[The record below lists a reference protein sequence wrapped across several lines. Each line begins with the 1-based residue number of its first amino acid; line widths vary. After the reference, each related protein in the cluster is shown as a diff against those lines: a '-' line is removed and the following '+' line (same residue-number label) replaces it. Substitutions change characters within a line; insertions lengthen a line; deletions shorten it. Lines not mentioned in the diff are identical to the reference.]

1 MRNEPPSP
9 LEPPET
15 GDDRG
20 ETPTPRPIGGIPP
33 APIERPPIQ
42 QVRVRLPDNRPVM
55 TLTIL
60 GITVLFFIL
69 QEASRYIYQQDVVAL
84 YAEKINSLIIQ
95 GQLWRLITPILVHA
109 NILHIG
115 FNMYALYVFGKSLER
130 FYGPW
135 KLLFIY
141 LVSGF
146 AGVVFSFLLT
156 DSASLG
162 ASTAIFGLLAA
173 EGVFAYQNQAVFGHQ
188 ARRVLRSIINIA
200 IINLLLGLTP
210 GIDNWGHL
218 GGLLGGLMV
227 SWFGGPKYEL
237 VGAAGDFSLED
248 KREPR
253 EFILAILG
261 TGLVFGIIVLG
272 VLAGS
277 SYWR

>member
-1 MRNEPPSP
+1 
-9 LEPPET
+9 
-15 GDDRG
+15 
-20 ETPTPRPIGGIPP
+20 
-33 APIERPPIQ
+33 
-42 QVRVRLPDNRPVM
+42 VHLPDNRPVM
-55 TLTIL
+55 TYAIL
-60 GITVLFFIL
+60 GITIFFFIL
-69 QEASRYIYQQDVVAL
+69 QEASRYIYQQDIVAL
-84 YAEKINSLIIQ
+84 YAEKINPLIIQ
-95 GQLWRLITPILVHA
+95 GQYWRLITPVLVHA

-115 FNMYALYVFGKSLER
+115 FNMYALYIFGKSLER
-130 FYGPW
+130 FYGAW

-146 AGVVFSFLLT
+146 AGVVFSFMLT

-188 ARRVLRSIINIA
+188 ARRVLQNIIYIA

-218 GGLLGGLMV
+218 GGLIGGLMV
-227 SWFGGPKYEL
+227 SWFGGPKYEV

-261 TGLVFGIIVLG
+261 TGLVFGLIVWG
-272 VLAGS
+272 VIARS
-277 SYWR
+277 

>member
-1 MRNEPPSP
+1 MSNEPTPP
-9 LEPPET
+9 LEPPED
-15 GDDRG
+15 GDARG
-20 ETPTPRPIGGIPP
+20 DTPTPRPIGGIPP
-33 APIERPPIQ
+33 ASVERPPLQ
-42 QVRVRLPDNRPVM
+42 QVRVSLPDNRPVM

-69 QEASRYIYQQDVVAL
+69 QEVSRYIYQQDVVAL
-84 YAEKINSLIIQ
+84 FAEKINPLIIQ
-95 GQLWRLITPILVHA
+95 GQFWRLITPVLVHA

-130 FYGPW
+130 FYGAW

-156 DSASLG
+156 ESASLG

-173 EGVFAYQNQAVFGHQ
+173 EGVFAYQNQAVFGPQ

-218 GGLLGGLMV
+218 GGLIGGLMV

-237 VGAAGDFSLED
+237 AGAMGDFSLED
-248 KREPR
+248 KRGPR
-253 EFILAILG
+253 EFVLAVLG
-261 TGLVFGIIVLG
+261 TGLVFGLIVLG
-272 VLAGS
+272 VLAGN
-277 SYWR
+277 YL